1 MLMEKHPSDIKHAH
15 VQLNARRIN
24 CDENI
29 QNEYGMLV
37 MIIGVLTAVVGGV
50 LAFLWLP
57 RGGAVVGL
65 IGAILGFFGL
75 IIHFSTNAKSIFG
88 GD

>member
-24 CDENI
+24 CDEI
-29 QNEYGMLV
+29 YKNEYGMLV
-37 MIIGVLTAVVGGV
+37 MIIGILTAVVGGV

-65 IGAILGFFGL
+65 IGATLGIFGL